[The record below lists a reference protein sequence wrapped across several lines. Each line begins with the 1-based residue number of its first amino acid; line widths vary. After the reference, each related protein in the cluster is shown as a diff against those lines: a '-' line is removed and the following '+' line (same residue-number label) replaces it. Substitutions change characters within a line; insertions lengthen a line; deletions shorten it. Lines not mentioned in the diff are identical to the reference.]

1 MEYTWKTTSNTWN
14 NDNKHANENHRNEK
28 TKTMK
33 HNDTMWTTQ
42 RKLLKKWRNA
52 MTQHREKNNYKIINN
67 NEKTKTTHTH
77 VKHIKQMENYETRE
91 K

>member
-1 MEYTWKTTSNTWN
+1 
-14 NDNKHANENHRNEK
+14 
-28 TKTMK
+28 
-33 HNDTMWTTQ
+33 
-42 RKLLKKWRNA
+42 